1 MAGVNK
7 VILVGNLG
15 KDPEIR
21 HLENGRAVVNFPV
34 ATSETYKTRDGEKV
48 TKTEWHNVVLWTPLA
63 EIAEKYLSKGSQLYV
78 EGKLTTRSWDDKD
91 GNKRYTTEVVG
102 REMTLLG
109 GRPTEGS
116 GGNNYGDQNQSYN
129 QQPEASSTKD
139 TTVAPVET
147 EIDDLPF

>member
-21 HLENGRAVVNFPV
+21 HLENGRAVVNFPL
-34 ATSETYKTRDGEKV
+34 ATSETYKTKDGERV

-63 EIAEKYLSKGSQLYV
+63 EIAEKYLAKGSQVYV

-91 GNKRYTTEVVG
+91 GNKRYTTEVVV

-109 GRPTEGS
+109 GRPSE
-116 GGNNYGDQNQSYN
+116 GGNSGYGDQGQSYN
-129 QQPEASSTKD
+129 QQQPAAETAKN

>member
-21 HLENGRAVVNFPV
+21 HLENGRAVVNFPL
-34 ATSETYKTRDGEKV
+34 ATSETYKTRDGERV

-63 EIAEKYLSKGSQLYV
+63 EVAEKYLAKGSQVYV

-109 GRPTEGS
+109 GRPSE
-116 GGNNYGDQNQSYN
+116 GGNGGYGDQGQSYN
-129 QQPEASSTKD
+129 QQQPVAETAKN